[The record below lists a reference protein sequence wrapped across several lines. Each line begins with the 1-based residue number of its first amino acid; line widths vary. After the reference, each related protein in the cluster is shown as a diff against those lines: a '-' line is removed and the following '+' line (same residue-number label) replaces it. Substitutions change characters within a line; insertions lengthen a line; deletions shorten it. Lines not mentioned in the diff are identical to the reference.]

1 LKKYRY
7 STIAA
12 VLFLFS
18 ASAAAVE
25 LGDITVSSHLGEPF
39 RAAVSMSFDAG
50 EDLAALSIGLAA
62 PADYRSLNIH
72 RVRALNG
79 IQADVISRSRIELSS
94 RAPVDTAFLTLVL
107 KVRDAHATHFKQYRV
122 FLDLPHTGQALRQ
135 PQPGLAVRE
144 AEQEPAATAAAPLP
158 RGDAEARATM
168 EAAPAPSFKPFDGWA
183 RTSRY
188 GPVVHGDILN
198 VISDRLRIDERYSL
212 NQIMAALFEKNRSR
226 FAEDNLNLPRDGAYL
241 DAPTA
246 AEVESNT
253 PDQALAIVQDHN
265 RRWKELTKQP
275 RYAAISE
282 AQRNRY
288 SRR

>member
-7 STIAA
+7 PTIAA

-18 ASAAAVE
+18 APAAAVE

-39 RAAVSMSFDAG
+39 RAAVSMRLDAG
-50 EDLAALSIGLAA
+50 EDPAALSIGLAA

-72 RVRALNG
+72 RARALNG
-79 IQADVISRSRIELSS
+79 MQADVIGRSRIELSS
-94 RAPVDTAFLTLVL
+94 RSPVDTAFFTLVL
-107 KVRDAHATHFKQYRV
+107 KVRDAHAIHFKQYRV
-122 FLDLPHTGQALRQ
+122 FLNLPHTGKSLRQ
-135 PQPGLAVRE
+135 SQPGLAVVGE
-144 AEQEPAATAAAPLP
+144 AGQEPAAAPQP
-158 RGDAEARATM
+158 RADAEAGATIS
-168 EAAPAPSFKPFDGWA
+168 AAPVSSFKPFDGWA

-188 GPVVHGDILN
+188 GPVVHGDILS

-212 NQIMAALFEKNRSR
+212 NQVMAALFEKNRSR

-246 AEVESNT
+246 AEVERNT

-265 RRWKELTKQP
+265 RRWKELTRQP
-275 RYAAISE
+275 RYAAI
-282 AQRNRY
+282 A
-288 SRR
+288 